1 MHPFYDP
8 QFIKLVHEGRMAE
21 LQAKTLRTRPSRR
34 LALLPQRPL
43 IAFARFQR
51 KPAQPA
57 TTRRSSASAAR

>member
-8 QFIKLVHEGRMAE
+8 QFTKLVHEGRMAE
-21 LQAKTLRTRPSRR
+21 LQAKTLWTRPSRR
-34 LALLPQRPL
+34 LAWLPQRPL

-51 KPAQPA
+51 KPAHPA